1 MSALALPGFLA
12 FFVVALVVG
21 LRLVGLAARTRQLPE
36 LLMGVGVL
44 GIGPVGFGGIVLALG
59 LAHDAPALSRLVA
72 GAASIAVGVGV
83 AAKYLF
89 NWRIYRPTSRAAAV
103 ASLVGVAGIAAAL
116 AAEGSATGFATE
128 AWRGHG
134 WHHVRSALQV
144 GCLLWGAAEALA
156 YWDKMRRRAAL
167 GLADPLVANRFL
179 LWAIGAGAAGLG
191 SAIGTGVQLVTGRPP
206 LEQSWLTMSSSLH
219 GLVSAVAL
227 WLAFVPPAAYRRWLR
242 AKQRA
247 AS

>member
-1 MSALALPGFLA
+1 VSALALPGFLA

-21 LRLVGLAARTRQLPE
+21 LRLLALAARTRQLPE

-59 LAHDAPALSRLVA
+59 LAHDAPGASRFVA
-72 GAASIAVGVGV
+72 GAASCAVGAGV

-89 NWRIYRPTSRAAAV
+89 NWRIYRPTSPVAAA
-103 ASLVGVAGIAAAL
+103 ASLAGIAGITGAL
-116 AAEGSATGFATE
+116 VAEGLSTGFATE
-128 AWRGHG
+128 AWRGAG
-134 WHHVRSALQV
+134 WHLARSSLQV
-144 GCLLWGAAEALA
+144 GCLLWGAGEALA
-156 YWDKMRRRAAL
+156 YWTRMRRRVRL
-167 GLADPLVANRFL
+167 GIADPLLANRFL

-227 WLAFVPPAAYRRWLR
+227 WLAFVPPAAYRRWVR
-242 AKQRA
+242 AGQP

>member
-21 LRLVGLAARTRQLPE
+21 LRLVGLATRTRQLPE

-59 LAHDAPALSRLVA
+59 LAHDAPFLSRLVA
-72 GAASIAVGVGV
+72 AAASTAIGVGVG
-83 AAKYLF
+83 AKYLF

-103 ASLVGVAGIAAAL
+103 ASLAGVAGVAATL
-116 AAEGSATGFATE
+116 AAEASATGFATE
-128 AWRGHG
+128 AWRGIG
-134 WHHVRSALQV
+134 WHLVRSAFQV
-144 GCLLWGAAEALA
+144 GCLLWGAGEALV

-206 LEQSWLTMSSSLH
+206 LEQNWLTMSSSLH

-227 WLAFVPPAAYRRWLR
+227 WFAFLPPAAYRRWLR
-242 AKQRA
+242 ARQQTV
-247 AS
+247 S